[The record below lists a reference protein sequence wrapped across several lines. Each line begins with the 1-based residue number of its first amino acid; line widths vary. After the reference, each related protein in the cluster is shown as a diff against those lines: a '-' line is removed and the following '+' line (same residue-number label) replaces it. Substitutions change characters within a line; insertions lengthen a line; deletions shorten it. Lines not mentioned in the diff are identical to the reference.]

1 MAHNYEVTTQM
12 WVTHII
18 EHTDAETVGVRGW
31 YWVEDPQASMLLWE
45 DARTAT
51 WADLREALT
60 EMVDALPGATWLNW
74 AVSVVPE
81 DPNQWRNR

>member
-1 MAHNYEVTTQM
+1 VKNKATTRE
-12 WVTHII
+12 WVDHII
-18 EHTDAETVGVRGW
+18 ENTPCETEGVRGW

-60 EMVDALPGATWLNW
+60 GLVKALPDATWLNW
-74 AVSVVPE
+74 SVSVVPE
-81 DPNQWRNR
+81 DVDLW

>member
-1 MAHNYEVTTQM
+1 MKNEATTCE
-12 WVTHII
+12 WVDHII
-18 EHTDAETVGVRGW
+18 ENTGPETEGVPGW
-31 YWVEDPQASMLLWE
+31 YWVSDPQASMLLWE

-74 AVSVVPE
+74 SVSVVPE
-81 DPNQWRNR
+81 DPNEWGR